1 MQRKRRTEQ
10 AWRWT
15 GSILPVLAIVLFA
28 SGPVHAKDKKKK
40 HRDAE
45 VSAQVEPAVQF
56 ERPTVIRPEGVRP
69 PPELMMREAP
79 RPAQR
84 ASIDRVIEQ
93 IQRRYKA
100 QVIDVK
106 ETKSGERLIYVLRL
120 LSRDGNVKNVRVDA
134 ESGKEI

>member
-1 MQRKRRTEQ
+1 
-10 AWRWT
+10 
-15 GSILPVLAIVLFA
+15 
-28 SGPVHAKDKKKK
+28 
-40 HRDAE
+40 
-45 VSAQVEPAVQF
+45 
-56 ERPTVIRPEGVRP
+56 
-69 PPELMMREAP
+69 
-79 RPAQR
+79 
-84 ASIDRVIEQ
+84 VIEQ